1 MRIDQG
7 MELEKQSLDI
17 TPLIDII
24 FLLVLFFAVSS
35 SFISGEDL
43 QKLRTNIVDL
53 TGASESLTAELTSS
67 VSENEGLKS
76 RLSDL
81 VSEADRRK
89 QEEQLLNQLLSEQ
102 KSANESLQ
110 GEQDTLAATNTDLQ
124 QQLALVQGLLQ
135 DRDEELVSANSL
147 ASSVEERR
155 TSLEEQLA
163 AASQSI
169 SELNQRLALQQNEA
183 NLAQENL
190 DAREVLLQKLIAE
203 KAAELSG
210 LKAKLEAA
218 DAARDEAEQ
227 ALKTGMD
234 KERASRE
241 QLLAQ
246 AQEAN
251 TTILQLQSE
260 LEKFKGI
267 ADADRDQIERALRA
281 QQTLTEGMRSYL
293 ESNSLGIT
301 RDQQQLTLNLSDKL
315 LFSSGSSVIKEG
327 GLEILRELGSLLS
340 ERADELEIL
349 IGGHTDNIPVSGTL
363 GNNWNLSAVRAVNV
377 VRFFES
383 ELGIESNRM
392 AAVGYGEHRPITSNE
407 TPEGR
412 SSNRRIEIVLVP
424 R

>member
-1 MRIDQG
+1 
-7 MELEKQSLDI
+7 
-17 TPLIDII
+17 
-24 FLLVLFFAVSS
+24 
-35 SFISGEDL
+35 
-43 QKLRTNIVDL
+43 
-53 TGASESLTAELTSS
+53 
-67 VSENEGLKS
+67 
-76 RLSDL
+76 
-81 VSEADRRK
+81 
-89 QEEQLLNQLLSEQ
+89 
-102 KSANESLQ
+102 
-110 GEQDTLAATNTDLQ
+110 
-124 QQLALVQGLLQ
+124 
-135 DRDEELVSANSL
+135 
-147 ASSVEERR
+147 
-155 TSLEEQLA
+155 
-163 AASQSI
+163 
-169 SELNQRLALQQNEA
+169 
-183 NLAQENL
+183 
-190 DAREVLLQKLIAE
+190 LQKLISE
-203 KAAELSG
+203 KAAELNG

-246 AQEAN
+246 TQEAK

-383 ELGIESNRM
+383 ELGIESDRM
-392 AAVGYGEHRPITSNE
+392 AAVGYGEHRPITSNA